1 MVLLSFKTIP
11 ILLFL
16 KVLFQILF
24 LLFKNNELSLLEKS
38 LDPILLLLLE
48 FRDKIEIYEGD
59 D

>member
-24 LLFKNNELSLLEKS
+24 LLFKNKELSLFEKLLKEISLLFPELIPKKLSEKTLE
-38 LDPILLLLLE
+38 
-48 FRDKIEIYEGD
+48 
-59 D
+59 